1 MKWVLLAAMTIC
13 LPSCFLFQQ
22 DPHEEALRALLEKR
36 QEQATEAVDE
46 QDYQKAVALFDEILA
61 SQPDNVPALIGLGGA
76 QTALGQ
82 WDEAEPA
89 YAKAAEL
96 EPQSFDA
103 QYGHGFALEML
114 NRFMEALAAYHR
126 ALVIDPMSGNAAV
139 GVSTSYLS
147 LDEPGH
153 ALPFA
158 QRAVELAPDDARSWT
173 CLGAALERT
182 GEDKQAL
189 EAYLAASE
197 RMSASPEIKQNLLHA
212 YARVGKHLEVVG
224 TARSILAESDDA
236 GAAERMGW
244 AYFRLGKYDESA
256 EAYRLAVRIDPDM
269 WRAWNGIG
277 VTALNRWLIS
287 EQTDDEARREAVQAF
302 MMSMRINPDQ
312 QKVASLIERYQLS
325 R

>member
-1 MKWVLLAAMTIC
+1 MKWLLLAATTIC

-22 DPHEEALRALLEKR
+22 DGHDEALRAILEKR
-36 QEQATEAVDE
+36 QEQATEAIDQ

-61 SQPDNVPALIGLGGA
+61 SEPNNVPALIGLGGA
-76 QTALGQ
+76 QTALGH

-89 YAKAAEL
+89 YAKAATL

-103 QYGHGFALEML
+103 QFGHGFALEML
-114 NRFMEALAAYHR
+114 DRFIEALAAYHR
-126 ALVIDPMSGNAAV
+126 ALVIDPMSGTAALGV
-139 GVSTSYLS
+139 GTSYLQ
-147 LDEPGH
+147 LDEPEH

-158 QRAVELAPDDARSWT
+158 QRAVELAPEDARSWT
-173 CLGAALERT
+173 CLGAALEQT
-182 GEDKQAL
+182 GADEQAL

-212 YARVGKHLEVVG
+212 YARVGKHLQVVG

-244 AYFRLGKYDESA
+244 AYFRLGRYDESA
-256 EAYRLAVRIDPDM
+256 DAYRLAVRIDPQM

-287 EQTDDEARREAVQAF
+287 DQVDDIARREAVQAF
-302 MMSMRINPDQ
+302 LMSMRINPDQ
-312 QKVASLIERYQLS
+312 QKVAALLERYQLNG
-325 R
+325 